1 MIRRLGSP
9 DDADIGVSL
18 TRTCKGGLYRFTLRS
33 WNEGG
38 EIVTHFDG
46 HEFCLAMGVTL
57 PVRKR
62 GPNRKVT
69 MVEGVPA

>member
-18 TRTCKGGLYRFTLRS
+18 TRTYKGGLYRFTLQA
-33 WNEGG
+33 WDQGG
-38 EIVTHFDG
+38 TTIIHFDG
-46 HEFCLAMGVTL
+46 HEFCIAMGVTL

-62 GPNRKVT
+62 GPNRKVE
-69 MVEGVPA
+69 MVEGVPS